1 MSDTNNGFTTNANRY
16 SRFVVVDKV
25 NEPTKARDLKIN
37 SKDSVGK
44 LQSMGFD
51 PIESMLATYKDIA
64 DNLEQMRTMPRRS
77 FVAEAQ
83 MYGMLQKI
91 STDLI
96 KYGYHTVQ
104 ESEVARRLDGE
115 HEDTAPTQIVF
126 SDEDTVRGDA
136 DEDPVGES

>member
-25 NEPTKARDLKIN
+25 NEPTRARDLKIN

-104 ESEVARRLDGE
+104 EAEVARRLDGE

-126 SDEDTVRGDA
+126 SDED
-136 DEDPVGES
+136 PVGDS